1 MTRWRI
7 RPAQLEDAEVLCALE
22 AASFGP
28 ASWGANAVAEGV
40 SAPYVSALIASLNDE
55 KRECGFVFWRRL
67 GDEAEI
73 LSIGVAPQW
82 RQLGCGDALLRSVI
96 NEGRKSGC
104 VRLFLEVDPRNHAAH
119 ALYRNCGFEQIS
131 RRLNYYKD
139 RGDALVMRLEL

>member
-7 RPAQLEDAEVLCALE
+7 RPAQLDDVEVLCALE

-28 ASWGANAVAEGV
+28 ASWGANAVAEGL
-40 SAPYVSALIASLNDE
+40 SAPYVGALIASHNDE
-55 KRECGFVFWRRL
+55 NRECGFVFWRRL

-73 LSIGVAPQW
+73 LSIGVAPEW
-82 RQLGCGDALLRSVI
+82 RRRGCGDALLRGVI

-104 VRLFLEVDPRNHAAH
+104 LRLFLEVDARNFSAH

-139 RGDALVMRLEL
+139 GGDALVMRLKL